1 MKIGISTYAFFWQ
14 ISELA
19 NPKLTV
25 EDMLRRTKEFGAE
38 AFQICDYAPIEEMS
52 DHELLSIVNEA
63 KRLNIELEL
72 GTRGVHPD
80 HLARYLRIANTM
92 GVKTIRTMLNDK
104 KFTPTIEQAH
114 VWIKEALPGLIK
126 SGVSISLETYEQVK
140 TKDLVK
146 LMQMVDSPNVGI
158 CLDPGNSIAALE
170 TPVQVIDQTVPY
182 VNTLHVKDFRFT
194 RKEGWVGFSLIG
206 CPLGEGALDLTYMLD
221 ALANNSKVENLI
233 IELWLPFT
241 ETIETTIRMENQWI
255 QQSVNYLKE
264 TLSKR
269 SVLV

>member
-14 ISELA
+14 ISDQA

-25 EDMLRRTKEFGAE
+25 EDLLRKTKEFGGE
-38 AFQICDYAPIEEMS
+38 VLQICDYAPIEAMS
-52 DHELLSIVNEA
+52 DSELLAIVNEA
-63 KRLNIELEL
+63 ERLNIELEL

-80 HLARYLRIANTM
+80 HLKKYLRMANTM
-92 GVKTIRTMLNDK
+92 GVKMIRTMINDK
-104 KFTPTIEQAH
+104 QFTPTIEQAAE
-114 VWIKEALPGLIK
+114 WINEALPSLVE
-126 SGVSISLETYEQVK
+126 SGVSISLETYEQVQ
-140 TKDLVK
+140 TKELVR
-146 LMQMVDSPNVGI
+146 LIHMVDSPNVGI

-170 TPVQVIDQTVPY
+170 TPVQVIDTTASY

-206 CPLGEGALDLTYMLD
+206 CPLGEGALDLNYMLD
-221 ALANNSKVENLI
+221 SLANNGLENAI

-241 ETIETTIRMENQWI
+241 DNIEKTIQLENEWI

-264 TLSKR
+264 TLANR
-269 SVLV
+269 RMLV